1 MRTEAKSNSQVKDI
15 ALRVK
20 HLLLAIIF
28 AATGFLLGLV
38 LLTLSTAFFEILGI
52 TLTERPAIRLV
63 VFTVLLQGVAFG
75 TVALW
80 YVTFRSR
87 GSELL
92 HVQFP
97 SKQDVAWVGGGGLL
111 FIGVYYGLTR
121 LVTAVGLPIAQNNVA
136 IIASETPSV
145 ILLLVPLSILLVG
158 PGEELLF
165 RGIVQ
170 GVLTESFTAR
180 SAIVLASAIFAI
192 SHAGSLTGKG
202 QLTYMIIVFG
212 LALVLGILY
221 ELSGNLV
228 VPALLHG
235 GYNAI
240 LYANLYFSG
249 A

>member
-1 MRTEAKSNSQVKDI
+1 MKDI
-15 ALRVK
+15 ASRVK
-20 HLLLAIIF
+20 HLLLAIAL
-28 AATGFLLGLV
+28 AAAGFLLGLV
-38 LLTLSTAFFEILGI
+38 LLSFGTAFFEMSGVR
-52 TLTERPAIRLV
+52 LTERPAIRLV
-63 VFTVLLQGVAFG
+63 VSTVLLQGVAFG

-80 YVTFRSR
+80 YVAFRSR

-92 HVQFP
+92 HVRFP
-97 SKQDVAWVGGGGLL
+97 SRRDITWIIGGGLL
-111 FIGVYYGLTR
+111 FAGVYFGLTGF
-121 LVTAVGLPIAQNNVA
+121 VTAVGLPIAQNNVA

-145 ILLLVPLSILLVG
+145 VLLLVPLSILFVG

-170 GVLTESFTAR
+170 GLLTESFAAR

-192 SHAGSLTGKG
+192 SHAGSLTGRG
-202 QLTYMIIVFG
+202 QLTYMIVVFG
-212 LALVLGILY
+212 LAVVLGTLY

-235 GYNAI
+235 GYNAV
-240 LYANLYFSG
+240 LYANLYLSS